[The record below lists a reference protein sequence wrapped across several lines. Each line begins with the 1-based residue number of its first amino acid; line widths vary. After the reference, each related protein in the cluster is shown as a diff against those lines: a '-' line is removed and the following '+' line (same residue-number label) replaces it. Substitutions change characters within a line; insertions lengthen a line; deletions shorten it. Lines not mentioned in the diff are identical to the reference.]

1 MDRIEKAL
9 RQAKAEQAKS
19 KRGGTVDTLDTDT
32 LDGADFIDETTSD
45 GNARVQP
52 QYISYSKTKI
62 IKSTPEVYAESRL
75 IAALKHDPRSTSF
88 RMLRT
93 QILKTLRK
101 NQWNSIA
108 VTAATQGAGKSF
120 VAANLAVSIS
130 SEVNQTVMLVD
141 LDMRRPTLHR
151 YFGFKPEHGL
161 QDYLTG
167 KVELESVLVNPGM
180 DRLVVLPGRGTHPE
194 SSELISTPRMRDLS
208 HELKTRYEARI
219 VIYDL
224 PPVLAV
230 DDAMVFMP
238 DADAAL
244 FVVENGVNTEDEI
257 RRSMN
262 LLGATNLLGTVL
274 NKAEERNSDYYYG
287 YN

>member
-9 RQAKAEQAKS
+9 QQAKAEQAKS
-19 KRGGTVDTLDTDT
+19 KRGGTVDVLG
-32 LDGADFIDETTSD
+32 GADPINETTSD
-45 GNARVQP
+45 GNAKVQP
-52 QYISYSKTKI
+52 QYISYSKTKV
-62 IKSTPEVYAESRL
+62 IKATPEVYAESRL

-130 SEVNQTVMLVD
+130 TEVNQTVMLVD
-141 LDMRRPTLHR
+141 LDMRRPTIHR

-180 DRLVVLPGRGTHPE
+180 ERLVVLPGRGTHPE

-208 HELKTRYEARI
+208 HELKTRYKARI

-238 DADAAL
+238 HADAAL
-244 FVVENGVNTEDEI
+244 FVVENGVNTEDEV

>member
-1 MDRIEKAL
+1 MAPDGSAEMD
-9 RQAKAEQAKS
+9 QQH
-19 KRGGTVDTLDTDT
+19 
-32 LDGADFIDETTSD
+32 
-45 GNARVQP
+45 
-52 QYISYSKTKI
+52 ISYSKTKV
-62 IKSTPEVYAESRL
+62 IKSSPEVYAESRL

-130 SEVNQTVMLVD
+130 TEVNQTVMLVD
-141 LDMRRPTLHR
+141 LDMRRPTIHR

-167 KVELESVLVNPGM
+167 KVELESVLVNPSM
-180 DRLVVLPGRGTHPE
+180 ERLVVLPGRGTHPE

-208 HELKTRYEARI
+208 HELKTRYKARI

-238 DADAAL
+238 HADAAL
-244 FVVENGVNTEDEI
+244 FVVENGVNTEDEV

-274 NKAEERNSDYYYG
+274 NKSEERSSDYYYG